1 MQLKTNNLKFLTKG
15 GYLATAL
22 MLLLSYNSVGQ
33 EIIKEKEEEDKK
45 VEKKVVA
52 GERMKLDGVAAVV
65 GDYVVLDSDIDKR
78 IEQAKAAGESLEGRS
93 RCEIFGSL
101 LEEKLYMHQS
111 IQDSLEVNE
120 AEIRSFVDRQI
131 QVMSQ
136 QIGSIDKL
144 VEFYNKTSEQ
154 ELRDEMFELNKGQK
168 MVQLMQEEVTGKIEV
183 TPEEVRQF
191 YNRELKEDPPLF
203 GTELRLAQ
211 IVVIPRPSQEE
222 EQKVIDR
229 LKGFK
234 ADILDNGSS
243 FTTKAVLY
251 SEDTGSRSTGGKYT
265 LHRKQPR
272 MVKEFRDVAF
282 SMEEGEI
289 SEPFKTDYG
298 YHIILLEKIR
308 GQEYDVRHI
317 LLKPQVTNEAI
328 REAKEKLENA
338 KKRIEEG
345 EINFADAALEVSDE
359 KETKFDGGRFVNP
372 ETNDYTFPLTKIDT
386 DLYVQVQDLKNNEI
400 SGIIQESDLINP
412 VKFKIITVTDRI
424 EEHEADFA
432 KDYLKIKQLALYDK
446 QLKAIGDWQEDTIK
460 DTYIKINGEHRDCEF
475 KANWLKKDEN

>member
-15 GYLATAL
+15 MYLALGL
-22 MLLLSYNSVGQ
+22 MLFTANNSIGQ
-33 EIIKEKEEEDKK
+33 EIIEDKK
-45 VEKKVVA
+45 EEKVVEKKVEQ
-52 GERMKLDGVAAVV
+52 GKRMKLDGVAAVI

-78 IEQAKAAGESLEGRS
+78 IEQSKAAGESLEGRS

-111 IQDSLEVNE
+111 IQDSLVVND
-120 AEIRSFVDRQI
+120 AEIASTVDRKI
-131 QVMSQ
+131 QVFSQ
-136 QIGSIDKL
+136 QIGSMEKL
-144 VEFYNKTSEQ
+144 IEFYGKNSEQ
-154 ELRDEMFELNKGQK
+154 ELRDEMQQLEKNNK
-168 MVQLMQEEVTGKIEV
+168 MIQLMQEEITGEIEV

-191 YNRELKEDPPLF
+191 FNNELKEDLPMF

-211 IVVIPRPSQEE
+211 IVVIPQPSEE
-222 EQKVIDR
+222 DEQKVIDR
-229 LKGFK
+229 LKSFK
-234 ADILDNGSS
+234 ADIIDNGSS

-251 SEDTGSRSTGGKYT
+251 SEDTGSRSRGGAYT
-265 LHRKQPR
+265 LHRKRPQ

-282 SMEEGEI
+282 SLEEGSI

-298 YHIILLEKIR
+298 YHIVYLEKIR

-317 LLKPQVTNEAI
+317 LLKPQISSEAI
-328 REAKEKLENA
+328 KQAKEKLENA
-338 KKRIEEG
+338 KKRIESG
-345 EINFADAALEVSDE
+345 EISFADAAIEVSDE

-386 DLYVQVQDLKNNEI
+386 DLYVQVQNLKNDEI
-400 SGIIQESDLINP
+400 SGVIEESDLVNP

-446 QLKAIGDWQEDTIK
+446 QLRTIGKWQEETIK
-460 DTYIKINGEHRDCEF
+460 DTYVKINGDHRECDF
-475 KANWLKKDEN
+475 NANWLKKDNN

>member
-1 MQLKTNNLKFLTKG
+1 MQLKTNNLKFLTRG
-15 GYLATAL
+15 IYLALGL
-22 MLLLSYNSVGQ
+22 MLFTANNSVGQ
-33 EIIKEKEEEDKK
+33 EIIEDKK
-45 VEKKVVA
+45 EEKVVEEKVEQ
-52 GERMKLDGVAAVV
+52 GKRMKLDGVAAVI

-78 IEQAKAAGESLEGRS
+78 IEQSKAAGESLEGRS

-111 IQDSLEVNE
+111 IQDSLEVND
-120 AEIRSFVDRQI
+120 AEIRSVVDRKV
-131 QVMSQ
+131 QVFSQ
-136 QIGSIDKL
+136 QIGDINKL
-144 VEFYNKTSEQ
+144 VEFYGKNSEQ
-154 ELRDEMFELNKGQK
+154 ELRDEMFELEKGNK
-168 MVQLMQEEVTGKIEV
+168 MIQLMQEAVTGEIEV

-191 YNRELKEDPPLF
+191 YNSELKEDLPMF

-211 IVVIPRPSQEE
+211 IVVIPKPSEEE

-229 LKGFK
+229 LKSFK
-234 ADILDNGSS
+234 ADIIDNGSS

-251 SEDTGSRSTGGKYT
+251 SEDTGSRSKGGAYT
-265 LHRKQPR
+265 LHRKRPQ

-282 SMEEGEI
+282 SLEEGEI
-289 SEPFKTDYG
+289 SEPFKTDFG
-298 YHIILLEKIR
+298 YHIIYLEKIR

-317 LLKPQVTNEAI
+317 LLKPQISNQAI
-328 REAKEKLENA
+328 NEAKEKLENA
-338 KKRIEEG
+338 KKRIESG
-345 EINFADAALEVSDE
+345 EISFADAALEVSDE

-386 DLYVQVQDLKNNEI
+386 DLYVQVQNLENNEI
-400 SGIIQESDLINP
+400 SGVIQESDLVNP

-446 QLKAIGDWQEDTIK
+446 QLQAIGKWQEETIK
-460 DTYIKINGEHRDCEF
+460 DTYVKINGDHRECDF
-475 KANWLKKDEN
+475 NANWLKKDNN

>member
-1 MQLKTNNLKFLTKG
+1 MTRG
-15 GYLATAL
+15 IYLALGL
-22 MLLLSYNSVGQ
+22 MLFTANNSVGQ
-33 EIIKEKEEEDKK
+33 EIIEDKK
-45 VEKKVVA
+45 EEKVVEEKVEQ
-52 GERMKLDGVAAVV
+52 GKRMKLDGVAAVI

-78 IEQAKAAGESLEGRS
+78 IEQSKAAGESLEGRS

-111 IQDSLEVNE
+111 IQDSLEVND
-120 AEIRSFVDRQI
+120 AEIRSVVDRKV
-131 QVMSQ
+131 QVFSQ
-136 QIGSIDKL
+136 QIGDINKL
-144 VEFYNKTSEQ
+144 VEFYGKNSEQ
-154 ELRDEMFELNKGQK
+154 ELRDEMFELEKGNK
-168 MVQLMQEEVTGKIEV
+168 MIQLMQEAVTGEIEV

-191 YNRELKEDPPLF
+191 YNSELKEDLPMF

-211 IVVIPRPSQEE
+211 IVVIPKPSEEE

-229 LKGFK
+229 LKSFK
-234 ADILDNGSS
+234 ADIIDNGSS

-251 SEDTGSRSTGGKYT
+251 SEDTGSRSKGGAYT
-265 LHRKQPR
+265 LHRKRPQ

-282 SMEEGEI
+282 SLEEGGI
-289 SEPFKTDYG
+289 SEPFKTDFG
-298 YHIILLEKIR
+298 YHIIYLEKIR

-317 LLKPQVTNEAI
+317 LLKPQISNQAI
-328 REAKEKLENA
+328 NEAKEKLENA
-338 KKRIEEG
+338 KKRIESG
-345 EINFADAALEVSDE
+345 EISFADAALEVSDE

-386 DLYVQVQDLKNNEI
+386 DLYVQVQNLENNEI
-400 SGIIQESDLINP
+400 SGVIQESDLVNP

-446 QLKAIGDWQEDTIK
+446 QLQAIGKWQEETIK
-460 DTYIKINGEHRDCEF
+460 DTYVKINGDHRECDF
-475 KANWLKKDEN
+475 NANWLKKDNN

>member
-1 MQLKTNNLKFLTKG
+1 MQLKTNSLKFLTKRG
-15 GYLATAL
+15 GLVLGL
-22 MLLLSYNSVGQ
+22 MLFIGYSTAAQ
-33 EIIKEKEEEDKK
+33 EIIEEKTEEKK
-45 VEKKVVA
+45 VEDKVVD
-52 GERMKLDGVAAVV
+52 GQRMKLDGVAAVV

-111 IQDSLEVNE
+111 IQDSLEIND
-120 AEIRSFVDRQI
+120 AEIRSFVDRQV

-136 QIGSIDKL
+136 QIGGIDKL
-144 VEFYNKTSEQ
+144 IEFYKKSTEQ

-168 MVQLMQEEVTGKIEV
+168 MVQLMQEEVTGEIEV

-191 YNRELKEDPPLF
+191 YNRELKEDPPMF

-211 IVVIPRPSQEE
+211 IVVIPTPSAEE
-222 EQKVIDR
+222 EQEVIDR
-229 LKGFK
+229 LRGFK

-251 SEDTGSRSTGGKYT
+251 SEDTGSRSKGGAYT
-265 LHRKQPR
+265 LHRKRPQ

-282 SMEEGEI
+282 SLEEGEI

-298 YHIILLEKIR
+298 YHIIQLDKIR

-317 LLKPQVTNEAI
+317 LLKPKVSSEAI
-328 REAKEKLENA
+328 NAAKEKLENA
-338 KKRIEEG
+338 RKRIEAG
-345 EINFADAALEVSDE
+345 EISFADAALEVSDE
-359 KETKFDGGRFVNP
+359 KETKYDGGRFVNP
-372 ETNDYTFPLTKIDT
+372 ETQDYTFPLTKIDT
-386 DLYVQVQDLKNNEI
+386 DLYVQVQDLQNNEI

-446 QLKAIGDWQEDTIK
+446 QLEAIGKWQEETIK
-460 DTYIKINGEHRDCEF
+460 DTYVKINGEHRDCDF
-475 KANWLKKDEN
+475 QANWLKKDDN

>member
-1 MQLKTNNLKFLTKG
+1 MQLKTNNLKFLTRG
-15 GYLATAL
+15 MHLALGL
-22 MLLLSYNSVGQ
+22 MLFTANNSVGQ
-33 EIIKEKEEEDKK
+33 EIIEDKK
-45 VEKKVVA
+45 EEKVVEKKVEQ
-52 GERMKLDGVAAVV
+52 GKRMKLDGVAAVI

-78 IEQAKAAGESLEGRS
+78 IEQSKAAGESLEGRS

-111 IQDSLEVNE
+111 IQDSLEVND
-120 AEIRSFVDRQI
+120 AEIRSIVDRKI
-131 QVMSQ
+131 QVFSQ
-136 QIGSIDKL
+136 QIGDINKL
-144 VEFYNKTSEQ
+144 VEFYGKNSEQ
-154 ELRDEMFELNKGQK
+154 ELRDEMFELEKGNK
-168 MVQLMQEEVTGKIEV
+168 MIQLMQEKITGEIEV

-191 YNRELKEDPPLF
+191 YNKELKEDPPIF

-211 IVVIPRPSQEE
+211 IVVIPKPSEEE

-229 LKGFK
+229 LKSFK
-234 ADILDNGSS
+234 ADVLENGSS

-251 SEDTGSRSTGGKYT
+251 SEDTGSRSKGGAYT
-265 LHRKQPR
+265 LHRKRPQ

-282 SMEEGEI
+282 SLEEGDI

-298 YHIILLEKIR
+298 YHIIYLEKIR

-317 LLKPQVTNEAI
+317 LLKPKISNEAI

-338 KKRIEEG
+338 KKRIESG
-345 EINFADAALEVSDE
+345 EISFADAALEVSDE

-386 DLYVQVQDLKNNEI
+386 DLYVQVQNLKNNEI
-400 SGIIQESDLINP
+400 SGVIQESDLVNP

-446 QLKAIGDWQEDTIK
+446 QLQAIGKWQEETIK
-460 DTYIKINGEHRDCEF
+460 DTYIKINGEHRKCDF
-475 KANWLKKDEN
+475 KANWLKKDYN

>member
-1 MQLKTNNLKFLTKG
+1 MQLKTNNLKFLTRG
-15 GYLATAL
+15 IYLALGL
-22 MLLLSYNSVGQ
+22 MLFTANNSVGQ
-33 EIIKEKEEEDKK
+33 EIIEDKK
-45 VEKKVVA
+45 EEKVVEEKVEQ
-52 GERMKLDGVAAVV
+52 GKRMKLDGVAAVI

-78 IEQAKAAGESLEGRS
+78 IEQSKAAGESLEGRS

-111 IQDSLEVNE
+111 IQDSLEVND
-120 AEIRSFVDRQI
+120 AEIRSVVDRKV
-131 QVMSQ
+131 QVFSQ
-136 QIGSIDKL
+136 QIGDINKL
-144 VEFYNKTSEQ
+144 VEFYGKNSEQ
-154 ELRDEMFELNKGQK
+154 ELRDEMFELEKGNK
-168 MVQLMQEEVTGKIEV
+168 MIQLMQEAVTGEIEV

-191 YNRELKEDPPLF
+191 YNSELKEDLPMF

-211 IVVIPRPSQEE
+211 IVVIPKPSEEE

-229 LKGFK
+229 LKSFK
-234 ADILDNGSS
+234 ADIIDNGSS

-251 SEDTGSRSTGGKYT
+251 SEDTGSRSKGGAYT
-265 LHRKQPR
+265 LHRKRPQ

-282 SMEEGEI
+282 SLEEGGI
-289 SEPFKTDYG
+289 SEPFKTDFG
-298 YHIILLEKIR
+298 YHIIYLEKIR

-317 LLKPQVTNEAI
+317 LLKPQISNQAI
-328 REAKEKLENA
+328 NEAKEKLENA
-338 KKRIEEG
+338 KKRIESG
-345 EINFADAALEVSDE
+345 EISFADAALEVSDE

-386 DLYVQVQDLKNNEI
+386 DLYVQVQNLENNEI
-400 SGIIQESDLINP
+400 SGVIQESDLVNP

-446 QLKAIGDWQEDTIK
+446 QLQAIGKWQEETIK
-460 DTYIKINGEHRDCEF
+460 DTYVKINGDHRECDF
-475 KANWLKKDEN
+475 NANWLKKDNN

>member
-1 MQLKTNNLKFLTKG
+1 MQLKTDNLKFLTRG
-15 GYLATAL
+15 MYLALGL
-22 MLLLSYNSVGQ
+22 MLFTAYNSVGQ
-33 EIIKEKEEEDKK
+33 EIIEDKK
-45 VEKKVVA
+45 EEKVVEEKVEQ
-52 GERMKLDGVAAVV
+52 GKRMKLDGVAAVI

-78 IEQAKAAGESLEGRS
+78 IEQSKAAGESLEGRS

-111 IQDSLEVNE
+111 IQDSLEVND
-120 AEIRSFVDRQI
+120 AEIRSVVDRKV
-131 QVMSQ
+131 QVFSQ
-136 QIGSIDKL
+136 QIGDINKL
-144 VEFYNKTSEQ
+144 VEFYGKNSEQ
-154 ELRDEMFELNKGQK
+154 ELRDEMFELEKGNK
-168 MVQLMQEEVTGKIEV
+168 MVQLMQEEITGEIEV

-191 YNRELKEDPPLF
+191 YNNELKEDLPMF

-211 IVVIPRPSQEE
+211 IVVIPKPSEEE

-229 LKGFK
+229 LNSFK

-251 SEDTGSRSTGGKYT
+251 SEDTGSRSKGGAYT
-265 LHRKQPR
+265 LHRKRPQ

-282 SMEEGEI
+282 SLEEGTI

-298 YHIILLEKIR
+298 YHIIYLEKIR

-317 LLKPQVTNEAI
+317 LLKPQISNEAVK
-328 REAKEKLENA
+328 EAKEKLENA
-338 KKRIEEG
+338 KKRIESG
-345 EINFADAALEVSDE
+345 EISFADAALEVSDE

-386 DLYVQVQDLKNNEI
+386 DLYVQVQNLKNDEI
-400 SGIIQESDLINP
+400 SGVIQESDLVNP

-432 KDYLKIKQLALYDK
+432 KDYLKIKQLALYNK
-446 QLKAIGDWQEDTIK
+446 QLQAIGKWQEETIK
-460 DTYIKINGEHRDCEF
+460 DTYVKINGDHRECDF
-475 KANWLKKDEN
+475 NANWMKKDNN

>member
-1 MQLKTNNLKFLTKG
+1 MQLKTNNLKFLTRG
-15 GYLATAL
+15 MYLALGL
-22 MLLLSYNSVGQ
+22 MLFTANNSVGQ
-33 EIIKEKEEEDKK
+33 EIIEDKK
-45 VEKKVVA
+45 EEKVVEEKVEQ
-52 GERMKLDGVAAVV
+52 GKRMKLDGVAAVI

-78 IEQAKAAGESLEGRS
+78 IEQSKAAGESLEGRS

-111 IQDSLEVNE
+111 IQDSLEVND
-120 AEIRSFVDRQI
+120 AEIRSVVDRKV
-131 QVMSQ
+131 QVFSQ
-136 QIGSIDKL
+136 QIGDINKL
-144 VEFYNKTSEQ
+144 VEFYGKNSEQ
-154 ELRDEMFELNKGQK
+154 ELRDEMFELEKGNK
-168 MVQLMQEEVTGKIEV
+168 MVQLMQEEITGEIEV

-191 YNRELKEDPPLF
+191 YNNELKEDLPMF

-211 IVVIPRPSQEE
+211 IVVIPKPSEEE

-229 LKGFK
+229 LNSFK

-251 SEDTGSRSTGGKYT
+251 SEDTGSRSKGGAYT
-265 LHRKQPR
+265 LHRKRPQ

-282 SMEEGEI
+282 SLEEGTI

-298 YHIILLEKIR
+298 YHIIYLEKIR

-317 LLKPQVTNEAI
+317 LLKPQISNEAVK
-328 REAKEKLENA
+328 EAKEKLENA
-338 KKRIEEG
+338 KKRIESG
-345 EINFADAALEVSDE
+345 EISFADAALEVSDE

-386 DLYVQVQDLKNNEI
+386 DLYVQVQNLKNDEI
-400 SGIIQESDLINP
+400 SGVIQESDLVNP

-432 KDYLKIKQLALYDK
+432 KDYLKIKQLALYNK
-446 QLKAIGDWQEDTIK
+446 QLQAIGKWQEETIK
-460 DTYIKINGEHRDCEF
+460 DTYVKINGDHRECDF
-475 KANWLKKDEN
+475 NANWMKKDNN